1 MANPF
6 SGLENIG
13 QSYLQG
19 VQLANQRQYREEAT
33 AQRREDSQMRGQYY
47 QDLVDQRREA
57 AALAAQGRNEGLAI
71 KFGKY
76 LKYKPDGGIDIVGSA
91 TAQEDAGDRRQF
103 LETAGFAAS
112 SGVPIPGLTITEEE
126 RKSAFYNRGLTQ
138 GLVENAKRDEQM
150 ARILASQGVF
160 RANRAPVST
169 AGVEP
174 MITNRQPETIFD
186 ILSAPPQRRQPR
198 AYTPSRASLLQPPPE
213 TYEPPGT
220 YAPQPRAYA
229 PTETYAPQPRTSA
242 PSRASMV
249 PIRINNQDYVTRAP
263 AVKAEKLP
271 SLGYETLDIGEGLK
285 ARVNLTPE
293 RAEKFR
299 IQADKISDQAA
310 KLAAGEGEPDPFADI
325 KAAEKQLR
333 NLQVQNVKEFNVKQG
348 ENGGLTVVEDG
359 WFSDALTPAQ
369 VRKKLAEE
377 RQRIETIIKEDRS
390 DGRLPAA
397 QNQIQRQFG
406 PTLMNFGAE
415 MPLPAETGG
424 RNAVPVLRVI
434 GGAGNR
440 SVQR

>member
-19 VQLANQRQYREEAT
+19 VQLANQRQYREEAA
-33 AQRREDSQMRGQYY
+33 AQRAEDTRVRGQYY

-57 AALAAQGRNEGLAI
+57 STLNAKLREEGLAI
-71 KFGKY
+71 RFGKS
-76 LKYKPDGGIDIVGSA
+76 LKYKPDGSIDIVGSA
-91 TAQEDAGDRRQF
+91 TAQEESGNRGQF

-112 SGVPIPGLTITEEE
+112 NGVPIPGQTITEEE
-126 RKSAFYNRGLTQ
+126 RKSAFYNRGLVQ
-138 GLVENAKRDEQM
+138 GIVEKAKRDEQM

-160 RANRAPVST
+160 RADRAPVST

-186 ILSAPPQRRQPR
+186 ILSAPPQRRQFR
-198 AYTPSRASLLQPPPE
+198 TSAPSRASLLQAPPE

-220 YAPQPRAYA
+220 YAPQPRAYV
-229 PTETYAPQPRTSA
+229 PTETYAPQPRTAA

-271 SLGYETLDIGEGLK
+271 SLGYESLDLGEGLK
-285 ARVNLTPE
+285 ARINLTPE
-293 RAEKFR
+293 RVQQIRA
-299 IQADKISDQAA
+299 QAS
-310 KLAAGEGEPDPFADI
+310 KLAAGEGEPDPFADVN
-325 KAAEKQLR
+325 AAEKQLKDLR
-333 NLQVQNVKEFNVKQG
+333 VKNVKEFNVERG
-348 ENGGLTVVEDG
+348 ENGQLTVVEDG
-359 WFSDALTPAQ
+359 WFEDPLTPAQ
-369 VRKKLAEE
+369 VRKQIADE
-377 RQRIETIIKEDRS
+377 RKRIETIIKEGRS

-406 PTLMNFGAE
+406 PTLMDFGAE
-415 MPLPAETGG
+415 TPSASQTGVS
-424 RNAVPVLRVI
+424 NAAPILRVI
-434 GGAGNR
+434 GGAGSR
-440 SVQR
+440 SIQR

>member
-1 MANPF
+1 MANPL

-19 VQLANQRQYREEAT
+19 LQLANQRQYREEAT
-33 AQRREDSQMRGQYY
+33 AQRAEDTRVRGQYY

-57 AALAAQGRNEGLAI
+57 STLNAKLREEGLAI
-71 KFGKY
+71 RFGKS
-76 LKYKPDGGIDIVGSA
+76 LKYKPDGSIDIVGSA
-91 TAQEDAGDRRQF
+91 TAQEESGNRGQF

-112 SGVPIPGLTITEEE
+112 NGVPIPGQTITEEE
-126 RKSAFYNRGLTQ
+126 RKSAFYNRGLVQ
-138 GLVENAKRDEQM
+138 GIVEKAKRDEQM

-160 RANRAPVST
+160 RADRAPVST

-186 ILSAPPQRRQPR
+186 ILSAPPQRRQFR
-198 AYTPSRASLLQPPPE
+198 TSAPSRASLLQAPPE

-229 PTETYAPQPRTSA
+229 PQPRAYAPTETYAPQPRTAA
-242 PSRASMV
+242 PSRTSMV

-263 AVKAEKLP
+263 AAKAEKLP
-271 SLGYETLDIGEGLK
+271 SLGYESLDLGEGLK
-285 ARVNLTPE
+285 ARINLTPE
-293 RAEKFR
+293 RVQQIRA
-299 IQADKISDQAA
+299 QAS
-310 KLAAGEGEPDPFADI
+310 KLAAGEGEPDPFADVN
-325 KAAEKQLR
+325 AAEKQLKDLR
-333 NLQVQNVKEFNVKQG
+333 VKNVKEFNVERG
-348 ENGGLTVVEDG
+348 ENGQLTVVEDG

-369 VRKKLAEE
+369 VRKQIADE
-377 RQRIETIIKEDRS
+377 RKRIETIIKEDRS

-415 MPLPAETGG
+415 MPSASTNAAPALQRFIFDTKSGG
-424 RNAVPVLRVI
+424 F
-434 GGAGNR
+434 NR
-440 SVQR
+440 

>member
-19 VQLANQRQYREEAT
+19 VQLANQRQYREEAA
-33 AQRREDSQMRGQYY
+33 AQRAEDTRVRGQYY

-57 AALAAQGRNEGLAI
+57 ATLAAQGRNEGLAI
-71 KFGKY
+71 KFGRY
-76 LKYKPDGGIDIVGSA
+76 LKRDKDGAIDIVGSA

-112 SGVPIPGLTITEEE
+112 SGVPIPDATITEEE
-126 RKSAFYNRGLTQ
+126 RKSVFYNRGLTQ

-198 AYTPSRASLLQPPPE
+198 AYTPSRASLLQAPPE

-229 PTETYAPQPRTSA
+229 PTETYAPQPRASA

-263 AVKAEKLP
+263 AAKAEKPL
-271 SLGYETLDIGEGLK
+271 SLGYETLELPGGAK
-285 ARVNLTPE
+285 ARINLTPE
-293 RAEKFR
+293 RVQQ
-299 IQADKISDQAA
+299 IQSQAA

-325 KAAEKQLR
+325 NAAEKQLR

-348 ENGGLTVVEDG
+348 ENGGLAVVEDG

-377 RQRIETIIKEDRS
+377 RKRIETIIKEDRS

-406 PTLMNFGAE
+406 PTIMNFGAE

-424 RNAVPVLRVI
+424 RNAAPVLRVI

>member
-13 QSYLQG
+13 QSYLAG
-19 VQLANQRQYREEAT
+19 LQLAQQRKYQEEAVAQRQ
-33 AQRREDSQMRGQYY
+33 EDTRMRGQYY

-57 AALAAQGRNEGLAI
+57 STLNAKLREEGLAI
-71 KFGKY
+71 RFGKS
-76 LKYKPDGGIDIVGSA
+76 LKYKPDGSIDIVGSA
-91 TAQEDAGDRRQF
+91 TAQEESGNRGQF

-112 SGVPIPGLTITEEE
+112 SGVPIPGETITEEE
-126 RKSAFYNRGLTQ
+126 RKSAFYNRGLVQ
-138 GLVENAKRDEQM
+138 GIVEKAKRDEQM

-160 RANRAPVST
+160 RADRAPVST

-186 ILSAPPQRRQPR
+186 ILSAPPQRRQLR
-198 AYTPSRASLLQPPPE
+198 TSAPSRASLLQAPPE

-229 PTETYAPQPRTSA
+229 PQPRAYAPTETYAPQP
-242 PSRASMV
+242 RASMV

-263 AVKAEKLP
+263 AVKTEKLP
-271 SLGYETLDIGEGLK
+271 SLGYESLDLGEGLK
-285 ARVNLTPE
+285 ARINLTPE
-293 RAEKFR
+293 RVQQIRA
-299 IQADKISDQAA
+299 QAS
-310 KLAAGEGEPDPFADI
+310 KLAAGEGEPDPFADVN
-325 KAAEKQLR
+325 AAEKQLKDLR
-333 NLQVQNVKEFNVKQG
+333 VKNVKEFNVERG
-348 ENGGLTVVEDG
+348 ENGQLTVVENG

-369 VRKKLAEE
+369 VRKQIADE
-377 RQRIETIIKEDRS
+377 RKRIETIIKEDRS

-415 MPLPAETGG
+415 MPSASQTGVS
-424 RNAVPVLRVI
+424 NAAPILRVI
-434 GGAGNR
+434 GGAGSR
-440 SVQR
+440 SIQR

>member
-19 VQLANQRQYREEAT
+19 VQLANQRQYREEAA
-33 AQRREDSQMRGQYY
+33 AQRAEDTRVRQQYY

-57 AALAAQGRNEGLAI
+57 STLNAKLREEGLAI
-71 KFGKY
+71 RFGKS
-76 LKYKPDGGIDIVGSA
+76 LKYKPDGSIDIVGSA
-91 TAQEDAGDRRQF
+91 TAQEESGNRGQF

-112 SGVPIPGLTITEEE
+112 SGVPIPGETITEEE
-126 RKSAFYNRGLTQ
+126 RKSAFYNRGLVQ
-138 GLVENAKRDEQM
+138 GIVEKAKRDEQM

-160 RANRAPVST
+160 RADRAPVST

-186 ILSAPPQRRQPR
+186 ILSAPPQRRQLR
-198 AYTPSRASLLQPPPE
+198 TSAPSRASLLQAPPE

-229 PTETYAPQPRTSA
+229 PQSRAYAPTETYAPQP
-242 PSRASMV
+242 RASMV

-263 AVKAEKLP
+263 AAKAEKLP
-271 SLGYETLDIGEGLK
+271 SLGYETLELPDGAK
-285 ARVNLTPE
+285 ARINLTPE
-293 RAEKFR
+293 RVQQIRA
-299 IQADKISDQAA
+299 QAS
-310 KLAAGEGEPDPFADI
+310 KLAAGEGEPDPFADVN
-325 KAAEKQLR
+325 AAEKQLKDLR
-333 NLQVQNVKEFNVKQG
+333 VKNVKEFNVERG
-348 ENGGLTVVEDG
+348 ENGQLTVVEDG

-369 VRKKLAEE
+369 VRKQIADE
-377 RQRIETIIKEDRS
+377 RKRIETIIKEDRS

-415 MPLPAETGG
+415 MPSASQTGVS
-424 RNAVPVLRVI
+424 NAAPILRVI
-434 GGAGNR
+434 GGAGSR
-440 SVQR
+440 SIQR

>member
-13 QSYLQG
+13 QSYLAG
-19 VQLANQRQYREEAT
+19 LQLANQRQYREEAA
-33 AQRREDSQMRGQYY
+33 AQRAEDTRVRQQYY

-71 KFGKY
+71 KFGRY
-76 LKYKPDGGIDIVGSA
+76 LKRDKDGAIDIVGSA
-91 TAQEDAGDRRQF
+91 AAQEDAGDRRQF

-112 SGVPIPGLTITEEE
+112 SGVPIPDATITEEE

-220 YAPQPRAYA
+220 YAPQPR
-229 PTETYAPQPRTSA
+229 TSA

-263 AVKAEKLP
+263 AAKAEKLP

-293 RAEKFR
+293 RAEKLR

-333 NLQVQNVKEFNVKQG
+333 NLQVQNVKEFNVEQG

-377 RQRIETIIKEDRS
+377 RKRIETIIKEDRS

-406 PTLMNFGAE
+406 PTIMNFGSE

-424 RNAVPVLRVI
+424 RNAAPVLRVI

>member
-1 MANPF
+1 MANPL

-19 VQLANQRQYREEAT
+19 LQLANQRQYREEAT
-33 AQRREDSQMRGQYY
+33 AQRAEDTRVRGQYY

-57 AALAAQGRNEGLAI
+57 STLNAKLREEGLAI
-71 KFGKY
+71 RFGKS
-76 LKYKPDGGIDIVGSA
+76 LKYKPDGSIDIVGSA
-91 TAQEDAGDRRQF
+91 TAQEESGNRGQF

-112 SGVPIPGLTITEEE
+112 SGVPIPGQTITEEE
-126 RKSAFYNRGLTQ
+126 RKSAFYNRGLVQ
-138 GLVENAKRDEQM
+138 GIVEKAKRDEQM

-160 RANRAPVST
+160 RADRAPVSI

-186 ILSAPPQRRQPR
+186 ILSAPPQRRQFR
-198 AYTPSRASLLQPPPE
+198 TSAPSRASLLQAPPE

-229 PTETYAPQPRTSA
+229 PTETYAPQPRTAA

-271 SLGYETLDIGEGLK
+271 SLGYESLDLGEGLK
-285 ARVNLTPE
+285 ARINLTPE
-293 RAEKFR
+293 RVQQIRA
-299 IQADKISDQAA
+299 QAS
-310 KLAAGEGEPDPFADI
+310 KLAAGEGEPDPFADVN
-325 KAAEKQLR
+325 AAEKQLKDLR
-333 NLQVQNVKEFNVKQG
+333 VKNVKEFNVERG
-348 ENGGLTVVEDG
+348 ENGQLTVVEDG

-369 VRKKLAEE
+369 VRKQIADE
-377 RQRIETIIKEDRS
+377 RKRIETIIKEGRS

-406 PTLMNFGAE
+406 PTLMDFGAE
-415 MPLPAETGG
+415 TPSASQTGVS
-424 RNAVPVLRVI
+424 NAAPILRVI
-434 GGAGNR
+434 GGAGSR
-440 SVQR
+440 SIQR

>member
-19 VQLANQRQYREEAT
+19 VQLANQRQYREEAA
-33 AQRREDSQMRGQYY
+33 AQRAEDTRVRGQYY

-57 AALAAQGRNEGLAI
+57 STLNAKLREEGLAI
-71 KFGKY
+71 RFGKS
-76 LKYKPDGGIDIVGSA
+76 LKYKPDGSIDIVGSA
-91 TAQEDAGDRRQF
+91 TAQEESGNRGQF

-112 SGVPIPGLTITEEE
+112 SGVPIPGQTITEEE
-126 RKSAFYNRGLTQ
+126 RKSAFYNRGLVQ
-138 GLVENAKRDEQM
+138 GIVEKAKRDEQM

-160 RANRAPVST
+160 RADRAPVST

-186 ILSAPPQRRQPR
+186 ILSAPPQRRQFR
-198 AYTPSRASLLQPPPE
+198 TSAPSRASLLQAPPE

-229 PTETYAPQPRTSA
+229 PQPRAYAPTETYAPQP
-242 PSRASMV
+242 RASMV

-263 AVKAEKLP
+263 AAKAEKLP
-271 SLGYETLDIGEGLK
+271 SLGYETLDLGEGLK
-285 ARVNLTPE
+285 AKINLTPE
-293 RAEKFR
+293 RVQQIRA
-299 IQADKISDQAA
+299 QAS
-310 KLAAGEGEPDPFADI
+310 KLAAGEGEPDPFADVN
-325 KAAEKQLR
+325 AAEKQLKDLR
-333 NLQVQNVKEFNVKQG
+333 VKNVKEFNVERG
-348 ENGGLTVVEDG
+348 ENGQLTVVEDG
-359 WFSDALTPAQ
+359 WFEDPLTPAQ
-369 VRKKLAEE
+369 VRKQIADE
-377 RQRIETIIKEDRS
+377 RKRIETIIKEDRS

-415 MPLPAETGG
+415 MPSASTNAAPALQRFIFDTKSGG
-424 RNAVPVLRVI
+424 F
-434 GGAGNR
+434 NR
-440 SVQR
+440 

>member
-19 VQLANQRQYREEAT
+19 VQLANQRQYREEAA
-33 AQRREDSQMRGQYY
+33 AQRAEDTRVRGQYY

-57 AALAAQGRNEGLAI
+57 STLNAKLREEGLAI
-71 KFGKY
+71 RFGKS
-76 LKYKPDGGIDIVGSA
+76 LKYKPDGSIDIVGSA
-91 TAQEDAGDRRQF
+91 TAQEESGNRGQF

-112 SGVPIPGLTITEEE
+112 SGVPIPGETITEEE
-126 RKSAFYNRGLTQ
+126 RKSAFYNRGLVQ
-138 GLVENAKRDEQM
+138 GIVEKAKRDEQM

-160 RANRAPVST
+160 RADRAPVST

-186 ILSAPPQRRQPR
+186 ILSAPPQRRQLR
-198 AYTPSRASLLQPPPE
+198 TSAPSRASLLQAPPE

-220 YAPQPRAYA
+220 YAPQPRAYV
-229 PTETYAPQPRTSA
+229 PTETYAPQPRTAA
-242 PSRASMV
+242 PSRTSMV

-263 AVKAEKLP
+263 AAKAEKLP
-271 SLGYETLDIGEGLK
+271 SLGYESLDLGEGLK
-285 ARVNLTPE
+285 ARLNLTPE
-293 RAEKFR
+293 RVQQIRA
-299 IQADKISDQAA
+299 QAS
-310 KLAAGEGEPDPFADI
+310 KLAAGEGEPDLFADVN
-325 KAAEKQLR
+325 AAEKQLK
-333 NLQVQNVKEFNVKQG
+333 NLQVKNVKEFNVERG
-348 ENGGLTVVEDG
+348 ENGQLTVVEDG

-369 VRKKLAEE
+369 VRKQIADE
-377 RQRIETIIKEDRS
+377 RKRIETIIKEGRS

-415 MPLPAETGG
+415 TPSASQTGVS
-424 RNAVPVLRVI
+424 NAAPILRVI
-434 GGAGNR
+434 GGAGSR
-440 SVQR
+440 SIQR

>member
-1 MANPF
+1 MANPL

-19 VQLANQRQYREEAT
+19 LQLANQRQYREEAA
-33 AQRREDSQMRGQYY
+33 AQRAEDTRVRGQYY

-57 AALAAQGRNEGLAI
+57 STLNAKLREEGLAI
-71 KFGKY
+71 RFGKS
-76 LKYKPDGGIDIVGSA
+76 LKYKPDGSIDIVGSA
-91 TAQEDAGDRRQF
+91 TAQEESGNRGQF

-112 SGVPIPGLTITEEE
+112 NGVPIPGQTITEEE
-126 RKSAFYNRGLTQ
+126 RKSAFYNRGLVQ
-138 GLVENAKRDEQM
+138 GIVEKAKRDEQM

-160 RANRAPVST
+160 RADRAPVST

-186 ILSAPPQRRQPR
+186 ILSAPPQRRQLR
-198 AYTPSRASLLQPPPE
+198 TSAPSRASLLQAPPE

-229 PTETYAPQPRTSA
+229 PQPRAYAPTETYAPQP
-242 PSRASMV
+242 RASMV

-263 AVKAEKLP
+263 AAKAEKLP
-271 SLGYETLDIGEGLK
+271 SLGYESLDLGEGLK
-285 ARVNLTPE
+285 ARINLTPE
-293 RAEKFR
+293 RVQQIRA
-299 IQADKISDQAA
+299 QAS
-310 KLAAGEGEPDPFADI
+310 KLAAGEGEPDPFADVN
-325 KAAEKQLR
+325 AAEKQLKDLR
-333 NLQVQNVKEFNVKQG
+333 VKNVKEFNVERG
-348 ENGGLTVVEDG
+348 ENGQLTVVEDG

-369 VRKKLAEE
+369 VRNQIADE
-377 RQRIETIIKEDRS
+377 RKRIETIIKEDRS

-415 MPLPAETGG
+415 TPSASQTGVS
-424 RNAVPVLRVI
+424 NAAPILRVI
-434 GGAGNR
+434 GGAGSR
-440 SVQR
+440 SIQR